1 MSELSRYC
9 ERILLSLS
17 SIVNDKNGNLAIEQ
31 MRMCDYKSIEIMTD
45 NLLEEM
51 KKAKMDVGNLE
62 KVRERIYKTDENKLH
77 NLLKKF
83 YEGTEQKK
91 TVQDILSVVKKS
103 TSRTT
108 RKNKSATGGSSLPVA
123 VMVGEEIHVNGQLY
137 ETCGICNQNL
147 NGFIGQTVN
156 RRGQSYGM
164 SRNPRVLHLH
174 GGVEHKFHE
183 NCLWS
188 SMINGCVNCRICNK
202 IVPFPHDYEGKVC
215 EPQENPSRPEIVY
228 GLFFLLFTVYY
239 VSFPRM

>member
-1 MSELSRYC
+1 MMYIMR
-9 ERILLSLS
+9 ERILLLLS

-62 KVRERIYKTDENKLH
+62 KVRKRIYKTDENKLYD
-77 NLLKKF
+77 LLKNF

-91 TVQDILSVVKKS
+91 AVQEILAIGKQS
-103 TSRTT
+103 TPRTT
-108 RKNKSATGGSSLPVA
+108 RKNKSVTGGSLPIA
-123 VMVGEEIHVNGQLY
+123 AMVDAEIHVIGQLY
-137 ETCGICNQNL
+137 EICRICNQNL

-156 RRGQSYGM
+156 RHGQSYGM
-164 SRNPRVLHLH
+164 SRNPKVLHLH

-188 SMINGCVNCRICNK
+188 SMINGCVNCTICSK
-202 IVPFPHDYEGKVC
+202 IVPFPFYEGKVC
-215 EPQENPSRPEIVY
+215 DPQENPSRPEIVY

-239 VSFPRM
+239 VSFPRMH